1 MIVGKNV
8 IIEGISEDGYMEK
21 EYQDIEQLL
30 QDGNSIQIK
39 PRGYSMYPVLVP
51 ERDEAVIE
59 PLKDKRLKRGDVA
72 LYRRM
77 EGQSQGILV
86 LHRVWKVTD
95 EGVYMVGDNQ
105 KEVEGPL
112 APEQFLGI
120 MVGMYRKGKY
130 IPCTHMGYRLMTSG
144 WLLLRPMRP
153 IISGAAAAIKRMIKS
168 SKAKRNDS

>member
-59 PLKDKRLKRGDVA
+59 PLKDKCLKRGDVA
-72 LYRRM
+72 LYRRT
-77 EGQSQGILV
+77 EGQTQGILV

-95 EGVYMVGDNQ
+95 EGIYMVGDNQ

-112 APEQFLGI
+112 SPEQFLGI
-120 MVGMYRKGKY
+120 MAGMYRKEKY
-130 IPCTHMGYRLMTSG
+130 VSCTHIGYRLITGG

-153 IISGAAAAIKRMIKS
+153 IISGAAAAIKRMIKP
-168 SKAKRNDS
+168 SKEKRNDS